1 MPFLMTPRHAAA
13 LALVGWYV
21 LTPPFSWAQNHTGAL
36 KTFTAPDG
44 AFSFRY
50 WDHLIRCKWVPEVWA
65 PGVCSGYV
73 PTCDE
78 LADTAGKHQTS
89 IACFAYPKN
98 KFTDTPAF
106 EAATFSVEV
115 VDEHATARSC
125 LAGPEE
131 EGLDVDKQGTTRIQG
146 VSFTVFEFG
155 DGASNQSTEVYLY
168 RTFHKGKC
176 YQLGINRASANPIV
190 FDPPVTDLSDADERE
205 VNGTLKQAL
214 KSFRFLK

>member
-1 MPFLMTPRHAAA
+1 MKPRYAAA

-21 LTPPFSWAQNHTGAL
+21 LSPSLSPAQSHTDL

-44 AFSFRY
+44 SFSFRY
-50 WDHLIRCKWVPEVWA
+50 WDHLIRCKWVPEAWV
-65 PGVCSGYV
+65 PDGCSGYV
-73 PTCDE
+73 PTCDG
-78 LADTAGKHQTS
+78 LADPGHGQTS

-115 VDEHATARSC
+115 VDEHTTAKSC
-125 LAGPEE
+125 LAGPEGG
-131 EGLDVDKQGTTRIQG
+131 GLDVDKRGTTRIHG
-146 VSFTVFEFG
+146 VSFEVFEFG
-155 DGASNQSTEVYLY
+155 AGASNQGTDVEAY

-176 YQLGINRASANPIV
+176 YQLGINRASANPTV
-190 FDPPVTDLSDADERE
+190 FDPPVRDLSEADERE
-205 VNGTLKQAL
+205 VNGTLEQAR